1 MNAYLQ
7 NIEINIVMKSVLL
20 EYAQPRTHRSVKE
33 HLIYNYQTAMN
44 YVIDKGKE
52 LLFIENGSHVLSLM
66 TKTES
71 YREQDDTANGLLQL
85 MTKTRQE
92 CEHEDTNLDYI
103 K

>member
-1 MNAYLQ
+1 
-7 NIEINIVMKSVLL
+7 MKSVLL
-20 EYAQPRTHRSVKE
+20 EYAQPRTHHSVKE
-33 HLIYNYQTAMN
+33 NLIYNYQTAMN

-85 MTKTRQE
+85 MTKTREE

>member
-1 MNAYLQ
+1 
-7 NIEINIVMKSVLL
+7 MKSVLL

-44 YVIDKGKE
+44 YIIEKGKE
-52 LLFIENGSHVLSLM
+52 LLFIDNGSQVLSLM
-66 TKTES
+66 TKTET
-71 YREQDDTANGLLQL
+71 YREQDDITDGVLQL

-92 CEHEDTNLDYI
+92 CEHEDTNLNYI